1 MTTRLVSIRNVSKA
15 FGNFQAV
22 RNISFDIEAGEFFSL
37 LGPSGCGKTTLLR
50 MLGGF
55 DMPTSGEIFID
66 GKECARLPPNRR
78 PTNMVFQN
86 YAIFPHLTVA
96 ENIAYGLRTMGL
108 SREEKTRIVEE
119 QLAMIQL
126 GALGHRKPHEL
137 SGGQRQRVALARA
150 LARKPKLLLLDEP
163 LSALDKQLREDMQL
177 ELRELQRRVGITF
190 IFVTHD
196 QEEALALSDRI
207 AILSKGEVLQVDTPS
222 RIYEKPA
229 SREVAA
235 FIGSMNFFAGT
246 LVGFDAGNAIV
257 DAGRAGRIL
266 VGHDPNAGGARPG
279 DAVVVAVR
287 PERIQF
293 GNGSV
298 PGDNR
303 LAGDLIARSYLGD
316 RNHLYVR
323 VAGLVKPIA
332 VASQNTGRSSAETT
346 SVSGEISLSW
356 GAESGL
362 LLPADGSWEKNHF

>member
-1 MTTRLVSIRNVSKA
+1 MTTPLVSIRNVSKS
-15 FGNFQAV
+15 FGTFQAV
-22 RNISFDIEAGEFFSL
+22 QDISFDIQAGEFFSM

-66 GKECARLPPNRR
+66 GMASAQLPPNRR

-96 ENIAYGLRTMGL
+96 ENIAYGLRTMDL
-108 SREEKTRIVEE
+108 SREEKAQIVKD

-126 GALGHRKPHEL
+126 SALGHRKPHEL

-177 ELRELQRRVGITF
+177 ELRELQRNVGITF
-190 IFVTHD
+190 VFVTHD

-207 AILSKGEVLQVDTPS
+207 AILSKGEVMQIDTPS
-222 RIYEKPA
+222 QIYERPV

-235 FIGSMNFFAGT
+235 FIGSMNFFPGK
-246 LVGFDAGNAIV
+246 LLSFERENAVV

-266 VGHDPNAGGARPG
+266 VRYDPKEGARSAG
-279 DAVVVAVR
+279 DSVVVAVR
-287 PERIQF
+287 PEKIGF
-293 GNGSV
+293 ADGSTAV
-298 PGDNR
+298 ANR
-303 LAGDLIARSYLGD
+303 LSGALIARSYLGD
-316 RNHLYVR
+316 RNHVFVR
-323 VAGLVKPIA
+323 VDGIDKPVSLVL
-332 VASQNTGRSSAETT
+332 QNANRNQAETVFGSA
-346 SVSGEISLSW
+346 SVSICWPPENGI
-356 GAESGL
+356 L
-362 LLPADGSWEKNHF
+362 L